1 MPLKID
7 ISDNSLSNYAIRL
20 TLKLRAYGVDFPEIY
35 LQFWDD

>member
-7 ISDNSLSNYAIRL
+7 IFDNSLSNYAIRL
-20 TLKLRAYGVDFPEIY
+20 TLILRGYGVDFPKIY